1 MSHLLSPQSPN
12 PELEG
17 ACMVLSYLY
26 AKAREEREKE
36 EEQRKARIE
45 ERGRILGVEQGIA
58 IGIERGI
65 GLGFEQGK
73 ALAQELGATEAR
85 KVHDQWQAWY
95 IRMLQARVRGEEF
108 DELPPGYDQSQTGE

>member
-1 MSHLLSPQSPN
+1 
-12 PELEG
+12 
-17 ACMVLSYLY
+17 MVLSYLH

-36 EEQRKARIE
+36 EERRKARIE
-45 ERGRILGVEQGIA
+45 ERGRVLGVEQGIT

-73 ALAQELGATEAR
+73 ALAEELARTEAR
-85 KVHDQWQAWY
+85 KVQDQWQAWY

-108 DELPPGYDQSQTGE
+108 DELPPGFDLSPTRE